1 MSDEVSI
8 PPAPSYRVPLQLRRR
23 HDPARRMRLMVAL
36 SLGGVVLAWFAGST
50 WFGGGSAEVPVV
62 QAESGPMR
70 VKPANP
76 GGLQV
81 PGADNT
87 IFSSNGDTGGD
98 RLAPPPQ
105 TPDLQALQAPP
116 APTPA
121 EPAKLAAAPPPP
133 SPDERGVEPAKQSAA
148 TTALKPPAAMTAMT
162 PPAPAAAPKAAVAMA
177 ASKPAPAA
185 DAHSSGALAIDHRPT
200 PPAMAVSHGALV
212 QLGALSSEQAAH
224 EEWGLLA
231 KRLPR
236 LLLGRQPSVSRVERD
251 GRTYWRLRTGG
262 FADTAQATTF
272 CLRMRAK
279 GASCSVAD
287 F

>member
-1 MSDEVSI
+1 
-8 PPAPSYRVPLQLRRR
+8 
-23 HDPARRMRLMVAL
+23 MRLMVAG
-36 SLGGVVLAWFAGST
+36 SLGAVVLAWFAGST

-81 PGADNT
+81 PGADNA
-87 IFSSNGDTGGD
+87 IFSSNGGTGGD

-116 APTPA
+116 PPAPAPKPA

-133 SPDERGVEPAKQSAA
+133 SPAEHGAEPAKPSAA
-148 TTALKPPAAMTAMT
+148 TTALKPPATMAAMT
-162 PPAPAAAPKAAVAMA
+162 PPVRAAAPKAAVGTA

-185 DAHSSGALAIDHRPT
+185 DIHPSDALATDHRPT
-200 PPAMAVSHGALV
+200 PPAMAVPHGALV

-231 KRLPR
+231 KRLPQ

-251 GRTYWRLRTGG
+251 GHTYWRLRTGG

>member
-1 MSDEVSI
+1 VSDQVSI

-23 HDPARRMRLMVAL
+23 HDPARRVRLMIAG
-36 SLGGVVLAWFAGST
+36 SLGAVVVAWFAAST
-50 WFGGGSAEVPVV
+50 WLGGGGAEVPVV

-87 IFSSNGDTGGD
+87 IFSSNGGNGEDK
-98 RLAPPPQ
+98 LAPPPQ
-105 TPDLQALQAPP
+105 TPDLQALRAPP
-116 APTPA
+116 QPTPAPKPA
-121 EPAKLAAAPPPP
+121 EPAKLAAAPSLPPP
-133 SPDERGVEPAKQSAA
+133 AEPTAEAA
-148 TTALKPPAAMTAMT
+148 KPPAG
-162 PPAPAAAPKAAVAMA
+162 PAAPKPLAVMA
-177 ASKPAPAA
+177 APKPVPAA
-185 DAHSSGALAIDHRPT
+185 DGHALGVVATDRRPT
-200 PPAMAVSHGALV
+200 QPATGASHGALV

-231 KRLPR
+231 KRLPQF
-236 LLLGRQPSVSRVERD
+236 LAGKQPSVSKVEHD
-251 GRTYWRLRTGG
+251 GRTYWRLRAGG

-272 CLRMRAK
+272 CQRMRAK

>member
-23 HDPARRMRLMVAL
+23 HDPARRMRLMVAG
-36 SLGGVVLAWFAGST
+36 SLGAVVFAWFAGSM
-50 WFGGGSAEVPVV
+50 WFGGGSANVPVV

-87 IFSSNGDTGGD
+87 IFSSKGGD
-98 RLAPPPQ
+98 GGDKLAPPPQ
-105 TPDLQALQAPP
+105 TPDLQALQPPEQP
-116 APTPA
+116 APAPKPA
-121 EPAKLAAAPPPP
+121 EPAKLAAATPLPPPAELTK
-133 SPDERGVEPAKQSAA
+133 DAE
-148 TTALKPPAAMTAMT
+148 KPPANMAAMT
-162 PPAPAAAPKAAVAMA
+162 PPAPALAPKPPTAMAAPKR
-177 ASKPAPAA
+177 APAA
-185 DAHSSGALAIDHRPT
+185 DARPSGAVASDHRPT
-200 PPAMAVSHGALV
+200 PPPTGASHGALV
-212 QLGALSSEQAAH
+212 QLGALSSEQAAQD
-224 EEWGLLA
+224 EWSLLA
-231 KRLPR
+231 KRLPQF
-236 LLLGRQPSVSRVERD
+236 LVGKQPSVSKVEHD
-251 GRTYWRLRTGG
+251 GHTYWRLRTGG